1 MMGWLIALLAGTITG
16 ILSAFGIG
24 GGSLLLIYLT
34 SFAAIDQHQAQGI
47 NLLYFLPA
55 AAAAL
60 PAHHKHGLLDKK
72 VILPAILAGL
82 AAAGL
87 AAWLSSS
94 LDTGLLRKLFG
105 LFLLYVGLREL
116 FHKDPDQSEKDDP
129 NCECRGEFRSPRL
142 SLPIICISAAM
153 TSIYPCG
160 KTSLSANC
168 CSWIL
173 FFRMR
178 STLISMAMI

>member
-60 PAHHKHGLLDKK
+60 PAHHKHG
-72 VILPAILAGL
+72 
-82 AAAGL
+82 
-87 AAWLSSS
+87 
-94 LDTGLLRKLFG
+94 R
-105 LFLLYVGLREL
+105 
-116 FHKDPDQSEKDDP
+116 
-129 NCECRGEFRSPRL
+129 
-142 SLPIICISAAM
+142 SLPIIGISAAM